1 VISRLPH
8 VKASIALPMLA
19 PLAVALALAIPAAA
33 QSVERDMFVTVLDR
47 SDTPVLTLSVP
58 DFVVREDGRVREVLR
73 ASRATDTIDLAILVD
88 TSQALSSHINDV
100 RKGLES
106 FVARMRGQARI
117 SIVGFGDRPTVL
129 ADYTTSPTALAAGIG
144 HVFPVTGAGAYV
156 IDAIDDVLRGLRKSR
171 PERAA
176 IVVIWAGGREFSN
189 EIAPAVIERLKATG
203 TALHVIAIGAGVP
216 ADIRTTE
223 GRNRENLFDQGT
235 TQTGGRRRNT
245 LSSMAMT
252 AELDRLAA
260 ELLGQYRITFARP
273 DTLIPPKETVVT
285 VRPAGLTARGIAVPF
300 RSLAER

>member
-1 VISRLPH
+1 
-8 VKASIALPMLA
+8 
-19 PLAVALALAIPAAA
+19 
-33 QSVERDMFVTVLDR
+33 MFVTVLDR
-47 SDTPVLTLSVP
+47 SDTPILTLDVP
-58 DFVVREDGRVREVLR
+58 DFIVREDGRVREVLR
-73 ASRATDTIDLAILVD
+73 ARRATDTIDLAVLID

-106 FVARMRGQARI
+106 FVARMRSQARI
-117 SIVGFGDRPTVL
+117 SLVGFGDRPTVL

-156 IDAIDDVLRGLRKSR
+156 LDAIDDVLRGLKTSR
-171 PERAA
+171 PERSA

-189 EIAPAVIERLKATG
+189 EIAPAVIEKLKATG

-235 TQTGGRRRNT
+235 TKTGGRRRNT

-273 DTLIPPKETVVT
+273 DALIPPKETVVA

-300 RSLAER
+300 RRAAER